1 MCTLITSK
9 GTEIDESIANQNH
22 AIPVHVHR
30 NRGILTSLVSENY
43 GHANIREI
51 RRVAHLYSI

>member
-1 MCTLITSK
+1 MATIVFSLAAILAVSVMITSDHAS
-9 GTEIDESIANQNH
+9 DECS
-22 AIPVHVHR
+22 
-30 NRGILTSLVSENY
+30 TENY